1 MRARI
6 ILTLRSARR
15 KWSCNGRRKVQGE
28 KTAHGQSRR
37 RRRIRIGKTGGE
49 KNPRAPPS
57 RKPQRKKP
65 PRPRNPRRPKKP
77 NRRRKKTARQ
87 SGKSSVKKAGEKP
100 AAESAEK
107 EAQVESLAAE
117 SPAVAE
123 KTADDESAKKIT
135 AAEKADEK
143 KEKAEKF
150 RQRAIAEQKYGTGR
164 RKTAVARV
172 FLRLGYGNITVNGRT
187 VERYFTRD
195 TSRRLAFQPL
205 AVIDREKEFDFLI
218 TVRGGGES
226 GQAGAVRHGVARA
239 LIKFDE
245 SLRPILRAAGL
256 VRRDPRA
263 VERKKVGLHK
273 ARRAK
278 QFSKR

>member
-1 MRARI
+1 MEEEKPKAKKPRTVKAAAEAESEKPAAKK
-6 ILTLRSARR
+6 SARAA
-15 KWSCNGRRKVQGE
+15 KPKAAAKKS
-28 KTAHGQSRR
+28 A
-37 RRRIRIGKTGGE
+37 
-49 KNPRAPPS
+49 APKES
-57 RKPQRKKP
+57 ASSKEAKPAA
-65 PRPRNPRRPKKP
+65 
-77 NRRRKKTARQ
+77 KKTARAA
-87 SGKSSVKKAGEKP
+87 KPKAAAKKTAEKP

>member
-1 MRARI
+1 MEE
-6 ILTLRSARR
+6 
-15 KWSCNGRRKVQGE
+15 E
-28 KTAHGQSRR
+28 KSKA
-37 RRRIRIGKTGGE
+37 
-49 KNPRAPPS
+49 
-57 RKPQRKKP
+57 KKP
-65 PRPRNPRRPKKP
+65 RTVKSAAAAESESGKP
-77 NRRRKKTARQ
+77 AAKKTARAAKPKAAAKKTAAPKE
-87 SGKSSVKKAGEKP
+87 SASSKEAKPAAKKPRAKAASSVKKAAEKP
-100 AAESAEK
+100 AAKSAEK

-117 SPAVAE
+117 SPAVAQ
-123 KTADDESAKKIT
+123 KTADDESTKKIT

>member
-1 MRARI
+1 MEE
-6 ILTLRSARR
+6 
-15 KWSCNGRRKVQGE
+15 E
-28 KTAHGQSRR
+28 KSKA
-37 RRRIRIGKTGGE
+37 
-49 KNPRAPPS
+49 
-57 RKPQRKKP
+57 KKP
-65 PRPRNPRRPKKP
+65 RTVKATAESESEKPAAKKP
-77 NRRRKKTARQ
+77 ARAAKPKAAAKKTAAPKESASSKEAKPAAKKPRT
-87 SGKSSVKKAGEKP
+87 KAAASVKKAAEKP
-100 AAESAEK
+100 AAKSAEK

-123 KTADDESAKKIT
+123 KTADDESTKKIT

-187 VERYFTRD
+187 AERYFTRD